1 MPFHRVLAAVDF
13 SPASVAA
20 ARAAGETARF
30 HSAKL
35 LVFHSVEVD
44 LDAADATL
52 DLLEKARAAM
62 ETLVD
67 DLSSVLNGVEFTTE
81 ITSGWPEDAI
91 IDRARDWKADLVVL
105 GANGTETL
113 EQVLLG
119 GIASGVVERAPC
131 SVMVTRGR

>member
-1 MPFHRVLAAVDF
+1 MAFHRVLAAVDF
-13 SPASVAA
+13 SPPSVAA
-20 ARAAGETARF
+20 ARAAGETAQF

-52 DLLEKARAAM
+52 ELLEKARAAM
-62 ETLVD
+62 EVLVE
-67 DLSSVLNGVEFTTE
+67 DLSSVLNGVEVITE

-91 IDRARDWKADLVVL
+91 IDKARDWKADLVVL

-113 EQVLLG
+113 EEVLLG
-119 GIASGVVERAPC
+119 GVASGVVERAPC
-131 SVMVTRGR
+131 SVMVTRGQ